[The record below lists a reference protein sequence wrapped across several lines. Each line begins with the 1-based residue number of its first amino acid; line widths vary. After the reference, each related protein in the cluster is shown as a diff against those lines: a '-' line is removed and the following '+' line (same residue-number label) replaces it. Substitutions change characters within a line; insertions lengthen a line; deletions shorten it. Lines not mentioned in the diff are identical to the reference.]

1 VHFLKRELAPNKIQ
15 LDLNFNA
22 AESLANI
29 NSYFPSAKKLRAFE
43 KKKYQNINLATIATS
58 RRLQKTLPRLEL

>member
-22 AESLANI
+22 AESLANT

-43 KKKYQNINLATIATS
+43 KKIPEYKPGYD
-58 RRLQKTLPRLEL
+58 RDE